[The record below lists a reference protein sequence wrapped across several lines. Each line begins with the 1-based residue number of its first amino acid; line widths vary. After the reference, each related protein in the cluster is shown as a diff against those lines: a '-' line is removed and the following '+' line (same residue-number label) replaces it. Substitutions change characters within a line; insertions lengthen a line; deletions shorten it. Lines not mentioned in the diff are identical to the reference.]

1 MKKIKL
7 YRVGNTVSPIKPN
20 EAYETLWRLVADE
33 GRALYDGE
41 NTVPAIDTEAPDK
54 WNEVAIDEA
63 TKAIDEALKILR

>member
-33 GRALYDGE
+33 ESTL
-41 NTVPAIDTEAPDK
+41 
-54 WNEVAIDEA
+54 
-63 TKAIDEALKILR
+63 